1 MSLFRRPRTFA
12 EYMAAPASRAR
23 RDYVRALRGRYDLA
37 RALALMAALAER
49 GEMRRAENL
58 RLMYA
63 PDAPSFYLPP
73 EGGDA
78 TPH

>member
-12 EYMAAPASRAR
+12 EYMAAPARRAR
-23 RDYVRALRGRYDLA
+23 RDYVRALRGGFGQA

-49 GEMRRAENL
+49 GDMRRAENL
-58 RLMYA
+58 RQMYA
-63 PDAPSFYLPP
+63 PGAPGFYLPP